1 MMMKTYGKAY
11 DFLATVQS
19 RRQPRSDVFSDSSS
33 SASTSDS
40 IELPKTRAKP
50 KKTSQQKA

>member
-1 MMMKTYGKAY
+1 MKKTYGKSN

-19 RRQPRSDVFSDSSS
+19 HRHPRSDVFSDSSS
-33 SASTSDS
+33 SVSTSDS